1 RRQHQSYAKSLKD
14 VHLPS
19 ALSQTPLDN
28 DLEDHESHFYT
39 SLEHWKQLNLAPGFI
54 KFAQRAGPL
63 SASMPLLLH
72 NWQEIMQLWVV
83 ALDESDDEGLRAV
96 LDLLQKITHDL
107 RMTLSPVY
115 LDPVLPRLLALLL
128 RSKTISA
135 PALTALLA
143 TFASLF
149 KFLLIPASSSSELEL
164 LEKTWTCIRDILPR
178 CLPEVQRAM
187 SEVWGGVLRR
197 LKPEAKERAVN
208 LLAES
213 VIEQSETEV
222 QDAAAWCVVYACKS
236 VSQTLHT
243 CTPSIIFPLL
253 NYHLSAPTS
262 SSADPTPRTYT
273 LLRRLLTALIHH
285 VRNAENFASV
295 GDVLVERFL
304 LLAKGTT
311 PEDDLETFRRMMDLI
326 SIPAAV
332 RNGSRLTQKHATALL
347 AAFPSVFT
355 VSIASPSAHLRAAL
369 LRLATALLTASPD
382 ANPSFWMGKGREV
395 LDTVWTATSDRAVL
409 FAISLT
415 GALAEVGWAGWRAI
429 GVPVL
434 LRISSKILMAK
445 DGVEELQRRTVG
457 LIADLWRTK
466 KLGAGDGDVV
476 WRNCVESWGVRRLR
490 EMAAGATL
498 LTDIVALSSFFSQ
511 TSGISSVL
519 IQLCEALL
527 APDAAPSGPSP
538 SWFVGTCMRAL
549 SQRSATEWENLA
561 LVKWVQ
567 TCTTV
572 GSPWAESADILEALA
587 ALLNTRYVPPRPCCA
602 CQLTI
607 LAGIAP
613 RSIWRKSIP
622 RSRRLCSRTRVRS
635 GWARCGSSLPRSP
648 PMRVRS

>member
-1 RRQHQSYAKSLKD
+1 MDEEDAPRVKRFKHQSYAKSLKD

-19 ALSQTPLDN
+19 ALSQNPLDY

-39 SLEHWKQLNLAPGFI
+39 SLEHWKQLNLSPGFI

-72 NWQEIMQLWVV
+72 NWKEIMELWVV

-149 KFLLIPASSSSELEL
+149 KFLLIPASSTTELQL
-164 LEKTWTCIRDILPR
+164 LETTWTTIRDILPR

-187 SEVWGGVLRR
+187 AEVWGGVLRR
-197 LKPEAKERAVN
+197 LKPEAKEKAVS
-208 LLAES
+208 LLAAS
-213 VIEQSETEV
+213 VVEQSESET

-243 CTPSIIFPLL
+243 CTPSIISPLL
-253 NYHLSAPTS
+253 NYHLSAPPS

-295 GDVLVERFL
+295 GDVLVDRFIS
-304 LLAKGTT
+304 LAQGTT
-311 PEDDLETFRRMMDLI
+311 EDGLETLRRMMDLI

-347 AAFPSVFT
+347 TIFPHVFT
-355 VSIASPSAHLRAAL
+355 ISLATPSPHLHAAS

-382 ANPSFWMGKGREV
+382 ANPGFWMGKGREL
-395 LDTVWTATSDRAVL
+395 LDIVWTANSDGAVL

-415 GALAEVGWAGWRAI
+415 GALAELGWAGWRAV

-434 LRISSKILMAK
+434 LRISSKILGAK
-445 DGVEELQRRTVG
+445 DGDEELQRKTVG

-466 KLGAGDGDVV
+466 KLGTGDGDVV
-476 WRNCVESWGVRRLR
+476 WRNCVETWGVRKLR
-490 EMAAGATL
+490 EMAGNIPALGWDQATQ
-498 LTDIVALSSFFSQ
+498 LTDILTLSSFFSPA
-511 TSGISSVL
+511 SGITPVL
-519 IQLCEALL
+519 VQLCEAFL
-527 APDAAPSGPSP
+527 APANAPVASGPSHP
-538 SWFVGTCMRAL
+538 
-549 SQRSATEWENLA
+549 
-561 LVKWVQ
+561 
-567 TCTTV
+567 
-572 GSPWAESADILEALA
+572 
-587 ALLNTRYVPPRPCCA
+587 
-602 CQLTI
+602 
-607 LAGIAP
+607 
-613 RSIWRKSIP
+613 
-622 RSRRLCSRTRVRS
+622 
-635 GWARCGSSLPRSP
+635 
-648 PMRVRS
+648 